1 MVMKELSP
9 LKTYFRGTYLVDYLK
24 QLVVY
29 RRYEMDKERY
39 SGPIRRTM
47 KRIKENWELFC
58 IYINREDQ
66 FESWKDVL
74 ELVKE

>member
-1 MVMKELSP
+1 MEELSP
-9 LKTYFRGTYLVDYLK
+9 LTTYFRGTYLVDYLK

-47 KRIKENWELFC
+47 KRIKENWKLFC